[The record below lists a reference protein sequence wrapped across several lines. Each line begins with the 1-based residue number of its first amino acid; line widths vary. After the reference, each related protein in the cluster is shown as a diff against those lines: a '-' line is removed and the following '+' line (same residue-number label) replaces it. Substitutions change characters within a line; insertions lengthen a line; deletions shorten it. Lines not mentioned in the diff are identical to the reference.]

1 MNLCQCVR
9 PRGYR
14 AAVGPAQKD
23 VVTTVL
29 GASAGV
35 GGLVL
40 VFLGILIAAV
50 GTFAGDTPDAVLR
63 PYRLG
68 AWASVGVF
76 ALSLLVVAVSLVWL
90 AVDQP
95 HWLYVLALVLFGC
108 LLAVVLA
115 LAGAVTKATV

>member
-1 MNLCQCVR
+1 M
-9 PRGYR
+9 
-14 AAVGPAQKD
+14 GPSQKD

-40 VFLGILIAAV
+40 VFLGILITPV
-50 GTFAGDTPDAVLR
+50 GTVAGDTPDAVLR
-63 PYRLG
+63 PYRRG

-76 ALSLLVVAVSLVWL
+76 ALSLLAVAVSLVWL

-108 LLAVVLA
+108 LLAAVLA
-115 LAGAVTKATV
+115 LAAGVTKATV

>member
-1 MNLCQCVR
+1 
-9 PRGYR
+9 
-14 AAVGPAQKD
+14 VGPAKND
-23 VVTTVL
+23 VVTAVL

-50 GTFAGDTPDAVLR
+50 GTYPGDTSSETLR
-63 PYRLG
+63 PYRAG

-76 ALSLLVVAVSLVWL
+76 ALSLVAVSFSLAWL

-95 HWLYVLALVLFGC
+95 HWLYVLALVAFSC
-108 LLAVVLA
+108 LLAAVLA
-115 LAGAVTKATV
+115 LAAWVTKETV